1 MRAPE
6 FWAEPDHA
14 ARLAVRALAP
24 LSWAYGA
31 TVAWKARH
39 AKPYRPRA
47 MVICVGNLTAGGS
60 GKTPIAIEIARTLGA
75 RGLRPVLLTRG
86 YGGKIRGPSFVDLAN
101 HSAAETGDEPLLLA
115 TAAPVIV
122 ARNRAAGAK
131 LAEENGFDVI
141 VMDDGHQNFTLAKDL
156 SIIVVDVETG
166 FGNGR
171 VLPAGPLREPVAQGL
186 ARADAVILVGDGSPA
201 LTGFAGPVL
210 RTHLQPVRGAGLAGK
225 RVIAFAGIGRPEKFF
240 DTLRAQ
246 GAQIVEARR
255 YADHHAYTASE
266 IARLN
271 AKARDTDAILITT
284 EKDFVRLAPVHREG
298 IATLPVRA
306 VFDDPK
312 AMEHLLAKIAM
323 RTAGSKS
330 R

>member
-6 FWAEPDHA
+6 FWAEPDYT
-14 ARLAVRALAP
+14 ARLAVRMLTP

-31 TVAWKARH
+31 TVAWKAKH
-39 AKPYRPRA
+39 ARPYRPRA

-60 GKTPIAIEIARTLGA
+60 GKTPIAIEVARALGA

-86 YGGKIRGPSFVDLAN
+86 YGGKVRGPSFVDLAN
-101 HSAAETGDEPLLLA
+101 HSAAQTGDEPLLLA
-115 TAAPVIV
+115 TAAPVII
-122 ARNRAAGAK
+122 ARDRAAGAK

-156 SIIVVDVETG
+156 SLIVVDAETG

-186 ARADAVILVGDGSPA
+186 ARADAVVLVGDGSPELA
-201 LTGFAGPVL
+201 RFAGPVL
-210 RTHLQPVRGAGLAGK
+210 RTHLQPVRENGLAGK

-246 GAQIVEARR
+246 GAHIVEARR

-271 AKARDTDAILITT
+271 AKARDTNAMLITT
-284 EKDFVRLAPVHREG
+284 EKDFVRLAPIHREG
-298 IATLPVRA
+298 IAALPVRA
-306 VFDDPK
+306 VFDDPQ
-312 AMEHLLAKIAM
+312 AMDHLLATIAK
-323 RTAGSKS
+323 RATGGKS
-330 R
+330 G